1 MTQPLF
7 NGYIIDEKQLYI
19 IEKDWPTEL
28 KLKPNAYYLLKKN
41 PKINLERLVKKQNP
55 KMFIIDGSNTAFY
68 IERWEKTLK
77 ETNTAYYITTRM
89 GTYEFNRENEE

>member
-1 MTQPLF
+1 M
-7 NGYIIDEKQLYI
+7 
-19 IEKDWPTEL
+19 
-28 KLKPNAYYLLKKN
+28 
-41 PKINLERLVKKQNP
+41 KKQSP
-55 KMFIIDGSNTAFY
+55 KMIIIDGSNTAFY